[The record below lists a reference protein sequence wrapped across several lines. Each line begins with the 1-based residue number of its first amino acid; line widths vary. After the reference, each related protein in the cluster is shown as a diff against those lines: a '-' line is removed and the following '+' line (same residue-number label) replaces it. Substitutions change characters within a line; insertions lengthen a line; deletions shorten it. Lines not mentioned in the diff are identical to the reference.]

1 MAPGGVRSTVDV
13 CQISTTSNR
22 IMLGPGGIP
31 PPWTPRVCNTKKIIA
46 SRTLGRKP
54 EIFVRLKSTK
64 SEEILVRSIPFGGD
78 FWCWMMNEPQ
88 KIPEI
93 LSANVR
99 GSTVR
104 IACGSDRLHIS
115 TFGPCK
121 LKGRHATT
129 FRGLLSQRTTRAR
142 VRHQIFSHQGK
153 KSKHQRHHACIKS
166 IYRENWVA
174 MKKVG
179 RLAVVSSNFTPKLQ
193 PTGNLLQFFSHQP
206 GGKFSLPKFVCLF
219 LLAFSSK
226 SVFQN
231 VSALFQLWLASCH
244 GSPCW
249 KLYQNEKYLY
259 GSNFLVGYDWFLWD
273 QCRKMLPYI
282 WAICFRKTWVFFLA
296 GGDSLLRSEGVTT

>member
-1 MAPGGVRSTVDV
+1 MSVRSQQQATALCLDLVESLHLEPHV
-13 CQISTTSNR
+13 FATTNF
-22 IMLGPGGIP
+22 
-31 PPWTPRVCNTKKIIA
+31 IA
-46 SRTLGRKP
+46 SSGKETGDFR
-54 EIFVRLKSTK
+54 STQK
-64 SEEILVRSIPFGGD
+64 YQNQRRFYLVIVPFGGD
-78 FWCWMMNEPQ
+78 FWCWMIFETQ
-88 KIPEI
+88 KISEI

-153 KSKHQRHHACIKS
+153 KSKHQRHHVCKKR

-179 RLAVVSSNFTPKLQ
+179 RLAAVSSNFTPKLQ
-193 PTGNLLQFFSHQP
+193 PTGTGNLLQFFSHQP

-219 LLAFSSK
+219 CWLSAPR
-226 SVFQN
+226 VFLQN
-231 VSALFQLWLASCH
+231 VTALFQL
-244 GSPCW
+244 
-249 KLYQNEKYLY
+249 
-259 GSNFLVGYDWFLWD
+259 
-273 QCRKMLPYI
+273 M
-282 WAICFRKTWVFFLA
+282 A
-296 GGDSLLRSEGVTT
+296 G